1 MQTEPQTPISRLLA
15 WTEHSPNAIC
25 SSPKF
30 DQRGFSLKRSCEE
43 QGMPNDGKAQSV
55 RLALSASPDGSIIWR
70 PSVNANG
77 QESICLLCVRWRRR
91 KTREVVEK
99 GEEASGGGLCNKH
112 SNRKECSA

>member
-1 MQTEPQTPISRLLA
+1 MQTELQTPISRLLA

-77 QESICLLCVRWRRR
+77 QESICLPLRPL
-91 KTREVVEK
+91 
-99 GEEASGGGLCNKH
+99 ASIRCSSVFWKVNPCCQQLLTGLQ
-112 SNRKECSA
+112 AI